1 MGDGCGW
8 CAVGRPFVVHLAL
21 QRALTAR
28 EREAHWL
35 EEARQRRS
43 DIGQRLAVAE
53 ADRWGRVAERE
64 EVGACAGV
72 GVEG

>member
-1 MGDGCGW
+1 MGS
-8 CAVGRPFVVHLAL
+8 PFAAHIAL
-21 QRALTAR
+21 QRAQTAR

-35 EEARQRRS
+35 EEARRHRS
-43 DIGQRLAVAE
+43 DIGRRLAVAE

-72 GVEG
+72 GVEE